1 MYDDLRAM
9 MSTEVCLYSMDDAV
23 ENVTSDTLIVVLET
37 HRPSM
42 LPCPKLIE
50 KASKVVLIDHHRRS
64 TDLINPCSLFITNRM
79 RRQRVKWLLN

>member
-9 MSTEVCLYSMDDAV
+9 SEYRGMFISNDDAV
-23 ENVTSDTLIVVLET
+23 ENVTSDTLIVVLDT

-50 KASKVVLIDHHRRS
+50 KAK
-64 TDLINPCSLFITNRM
+64 
-79 RRQRVKWLLN
+79 